1 VSDPRAARGARRG
14 GGDHARGYRA
24 WGYAV
29 GLLLLAAAVALLVRE
44 RETVAAAL
52 HAVGRPALVPAVAL
66 VAAIGTSVV
75 LSALLFSIL
84 LEPYGRVG
92 RLEMLAVIAAAS
104 LLNLLP
110 LRPGLVG
117 RVAYHRAVNRIAV
130 TSVAKA
136 TVQAALIGA
145 ACAAWLAA
153 CVALGRAAAVP
164 LWIPALAPIA
174 PLAALLAVR
183 GVRRWALALLVRY
196 ADALVWAVRYWAAF
210 RLLGLTIDLDAA
222 LAFSAMSAIAGMVP
236 FVSGGLGLREWA
248 IGACATI
255 VTPHALAIGVTADLV
270 NRAAELIVLG
280 ALGGAGLAYV
290 ARRRR
295 HG

>member
-1 VSDPRAARGARRG
+1 VSDPRAARSAWRG
-14 GGDHARGYRA
+14 RGCQA
-24 WGYAV
+24 WGSAV

-52 HAVGRPALVPAVAL
+52 HAVGRPPLAPALALVG
-66 VAAIGTSVV
+66 AIVTSVV

-84 LEPYGRVG
+84 LEPYGHVG
-92 RLEMLAVIAAAS
+92 RLEMLAVVAAAS

-110 LRPGLVG
+110 LRPGFFG

-130 TSVAKA
+130 TDVAKA
-136 TVQAALIGA
+136 TVQAAVIGA

-153 CVALGRAAAVP
+153 SVALVRAASVP
-164 LWIPALAPIA
+164 LWVPALAPVA
-174 PLAALLAVR
+174 PLAAALTVR
-183 GVRRWALALLVRY
+183 SMRRGALAMLVRY
-196 ADALVWAVRYWAAF
+196 ADALVWAARYWAAF
-210 RLLGLTIDLDAA
+210 RLLGLAIDVDAA
-222 LAFSAMSAIAGMVP
+222 LAFSAISAMAGMVP

-280 ALGGAGLAYV
+280 ALGGAGLAFI

-295 HG
+295 RG